1 MRTVTQKSKAFNTK
15 AKLGQSLKKKWEN
28 KVMHGQ
34 YIRSL
39 ISEEDMFL

>member
-1 MRTVTQKSKAFNTK
+1 MRTVIHKRKAFNTK

-34 YIRSL
+34 YIRRL
-39 ISEEDMFL
+39 FSEEDTFL